1 MGNPSCLLFGRPLFS
16 RPGFRPV
23 VSLSAESQLPLT
35 VPQRALCAGVGSG
48 LVLLLGVACWLE
60 PDSRGFG
67 THQQLGLPPCTFSS
81 VFGIRCPSCGMTTS
95 WSHTMRGELVS
106 AVKSNVGGL
115 LLALLSVLLGPWLL
129 VSGIRGKWTGWYPNE
144 WVVVVV
150 GGVVL
155 LTTLCDWLWRCL

>member
-1 MGNPSCLLFGRPLFS
+1 MENLSCVLPGCPLSS

-23 VSLSAESQLPLT
+23 ISISTKSVLPLT
-35 VPQRALCAGVGSG
+35 VPQRALCCLTGSG
-48 LVLLLGVACWLE
+48 LLLLLGVACWLD

-95 WSHTMRGELVS
+95 WSHALRGELVL
-106 AVKSNVGGL
+106 AARSNAGGL
-115 LLALLSVLLGPWLL
+115 LLALLSVLSGPWLL
-129 VSGIRGKWTGWYPNE
+129 VSGIRGNWTGWYPNE
-144 WVVVVV
+144 WIAVVV

-155 LTTLCDWLWRCL
+155 MTTLIDWIWRCF